1 MRSGVDEVVSSGL
14 SGRWRCGMEGHG
26 ELTASKRA
34 EEDGDG
40 VVDGRHRRVLFG
52 WVRRVDYIKKS
63 RIVN

>member
-26 ELTASKRA
+26 ELAASKRA

-40 VVDGRHRRVLFG
+40 VVDGRHRMG
-52 WVRRVDYIKKS
+52 P
-63 RIVN
+63 